1 MLQKIREQWL
11 HRRIERTRSI
21 CVTFTG
27 GLGAQILSSAIY
39 YHFVQRGFHT
49 VADLSYFNNE
59 HRIAKPG
66 ETGQI
71 SHWNW
76 EMSSYGMRPESLAR
90 HSTSSSLPPTLQ
102 DGALKF
108 SLAMQALTASSVRA
122 RFDMTA
128 SDLHSFSYRAGELKG
143 ERYLCLHVRRGDYLN
158 VASHL
163 VSNNELEGMASKFA
177 KLVDRILILSDSPIG
192 ENEFVGLRTR
202 FPRRLHIID
211 SDPDPVL
218 SHSLMRNAA
227 ILVCSNSQFS
237 LSAGLLSE
245 SLVVIP
251 KVWFGQDA
259 AELNAVVNQISD
271 FAVLAKEK

>member
-108 SLAMQALTASSVRA
+108 SLAMQAA
-122 RFDMTA
+122 RKCKRHDHKHMA
-128 SDLHSFSYRAGELKG
+128 RSSDLVLPNGHMGFIGFSSSREF
-143 ERYLCLHVRRGDYLN
+143 LN
-158 VASHL
+158 
-163 VSNNELEGMASKFA
+163 G
-177 KLVDRILILSDSPIG
+177 RI
-192 ENEFVGLRTR
+192 R
-202 FPRRLHIID
+202 
-211 SDPDPVL
+211 
-218 SHSLMRNAA
+218 
-227 ILVCSNSQFS
+227 Q
-237 LSAGLLSE
+237 
-245 SLVVIP
+245 
-251 KVWFGQDA
+251 
-259 AELNAVVNQISD
+259 
-271 FAVLAKEK
+271 